1 MVVIDQLVRNGD
13 ARRGTVVQQMAVDT
27 TEKKARI
34 LTSS

>member
-27 TEKKARI
+27 TEKRVSIA
-34 LTSS
+34 TSS